1 MTVATEKVRVSA
13 YISENTKSELEKLAD
28 VRDRSVS
35 NLIERLIK
43 KEIAEAKAKGEI
55 K

>member
-13 YISENTKSELEKLAD
+13 YIPEDTKLDLEKLAE

-43 KEIAEAKAKGEI
+43 KEIADAKAKGEI

>member
-1 MTVATEKVRVSA
+1 MATEKVRVSA
-13 YISENTKSELEKLAD
+13 YIPEDTKSNLEKLAD

-43 KEIAEAKAKGEI
+43 KEITEAKAKGEI
-55 K
+55 Q